1 MFTEC
6 GLLRLKKLMRS
17 SGYVSV
23 AYRFRASLQGNQ
35 AESLRESPNV
45 ISGDSSSGVIHI
57 DGIISYQYLEAFIM
71 KTFKK

>member
-6 GLLRLKKLMRS
+6 GLLRLKKLRRS

-45 ISGDSSSGVIHI
+45 VSGDSSSGVIHI